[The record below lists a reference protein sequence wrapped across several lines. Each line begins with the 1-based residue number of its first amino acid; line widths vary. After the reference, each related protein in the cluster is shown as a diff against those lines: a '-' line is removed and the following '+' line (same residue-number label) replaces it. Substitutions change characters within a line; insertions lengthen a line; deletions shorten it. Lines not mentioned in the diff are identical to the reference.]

1 MRLAPL
7 LAPQLL
13 TAAQRGFIEGAEALG
28 ATSPANARPLPDLP
42 VLPRGELDDLI
53 ELGIVREAAV
63 GRYYVYRSRR
73 SMLTMLTMLSL
84 PDAPTTLVRV
94 VKTLL
99 FWLIMV
105 LIPIVLL
112 QLTGRN

>member
-53 ELGIVREAAV
+53 ELGIVREAAE

-73 SMLTMLTMLSL
+73 SMLTMLSL